1 MNPQQEMIK
10 LYSKQLKL
18 PTLAHIDDVLRQTEE
33 SGLGYA
39 AFLCEVLQR
48 EIYQREENQQRRKI
62 RQAKFP
68 LDKSLDTLDIKRLA
82 KVEEAVIW
90 QLATGDFVKR
100 RENVIMIGNPGHG
113 KTHLAIG
120 LGRRMCSYGFKVR
133 FYTAGN
139 LATEL
144 IEAQHER
151 GLLRLEKSITQLDLL
166 ILDEL
171 SYLSFTRQ
179 QAELLFHILSE
190 RNERG
195 SVIITTNL
203 KFSDWTEIFPDTMLT
218 AALIDRLTHRAHILD
233 MNGPS
238 YRLEQRMKKKKDDP
252 EGGDA

>member
-1 MNPQQEMIK
+1 MIK
-10 LYSKQLKL
+10 LYAKQLKM
-18 PTLAHIDDVLRQTEE
+18 PTLAHVDDIVRQAEE
-33 SGLGYA
+33 GGLGYD

-48 EIYQREENQQRRKI
+48 EIYQREENQQLRKI

-68 LDKSLDTLDIKRLA
+68 LDKSLDTLDVKRLIN
-82 KVEEAVIW
+82 VEEAVIW
-90 QLATGDFVKR
+90 QLATGEFVKR
-100 RENVIMIGNPGHG
+100 RENVIMIGNPGRG

-120 LGRRMCSYGFKVR
+120 LGRRMCGYGFKVK
-133 FYTAGN
+133 FYTAGT

-151 GLLRLEKSITQLDLL
+151 NLSKLEKSLTQLDLL

-203 KFSDWTEIFPDTMLT
+203 KFSDWTDMFPDTMLT
-218 AALIDRLTHRAHILD
+218 AALVDRLTHRAHILD

-238 YRLEQRMKKKKDDP
+238 YRLEQRMKQKSKL
-252 EGGDA
+252 EGGENED